1 MTDYRTSP
9 RRTNDSPIARMRME
23 RGLTQ
28 GQLAA
33 AVGCYAKD
41 VSRWE
46 TGERNPGAKSL
57 MALARA
63 LDCSMDDLMAAPRH
77 PAD

>member
-1 MTDYRTSP
+1 MTDHRTSP
-9 RRTNDSPIARMRME
+9 RRTNDSPIARLRME

-28 GQLAA
+28 GQLAEM
-33 AVGCYAKD
+33 VGCYPKD

-57 MALARA
+57 IALAKA
-63 LDCSMDDLMAAPRH
+63 LGCSMEDLIQ
-77 PAD
+77 